1 MGGALPGGILVRGL
15 SGGEKRRLNIA
26 CALISSP
33 SILFLD
39 EPTTGATLPPPW
51 THGTGT
57 SPSMLTYRVDMK
69 GTPQLCARQI
79 GRQHEQRAGGYCHN
93 LPVQKQG
100 AERHANAGL
109 DSFAALNVMEHM
121 SNLAGLGHT
130 VIASIHQP
138 RSAIWEMFDKVPCLP
153 LRSPGCNTQQPPVSI
168 CTKAGPA
175 GVPHRTQCTAVAF
188 ILSLG
193 LLSRRAA

>member
-1 MGGALPGGILVRGL
+1 MRGL

-39 EPTTGATLPPPW
+39 EPTTGAILPPPR
-51 THGTGT
+51 THGSGNCPCMQTHRADT
-57 SPSMLTYRVDMK
+57 KACPRW
-69 GTPQLCARQI
+69 CARQI
-79 GRQHEQRAGGYCHN
+79 GRKQLQRATQSC
-93 LPVQKQG
+93 LDLRVQKQR
-100 AERHANAGL
+100 AKRHANAGL

-138 RSAIWEMFDKVPCLP
+138 RSAIWEMFDKVPC
-153 LRSPGCNTQQPPVSI
+153 PPPQTSQL
-168 CTKAGPA
+168 
-175 GVPHRTQCTAVAF
+175 QC
-188 ILSLG
+188 S
-193 LLSRRAA
+193 AASGAHMH